1 MSSVRKISFGAVIDC
16 LQKGVFLNAPSVYEY
31 VHEFAVAAV
40 HAAFAQNNRKRPR
53 GRGGGNAGRTGSLR
67 HIIFGRLFGGV
78 FTVVRA
84 YFVKQRKV
92 FVHFKRTAKTPDGR
106 LPRGKVEAD
115 FGIANEAE
123 CSIGK
128 GETFVDEYLFAQSGF
143 GLCPF

>member
-16 LQKGVFLNAPSVYEY
+16 LQKGVFLNASSVYEY

-53 GRGGGNAGRTGSLR
+53 RRGGGNGGRTGSLR
-67 HIIFGRLFGGV
+67 HIIFGRLFGVRRMFGGV

-92 FVHFKRTAKTPDGR
+92 FVHFKRAAKTPDGR
-106 LPRGKVEAD
+106 LPRGKIEAD
-115 FGIANEAE
+115 FGIAHETE
-123 CSIGK
+123 CSIRK
-128 GETFVDEYLFAQSGF
+128 GETFVDEYLFA
-143 GLCPF
+143 

>member
-1 MSSVRKISFGAVIDC
+1 MSSVWKISFGAVIDC

-40 HAAFAQNNRKRPR
+40 HAAFPQNNRKRPR
-53 GRGGGNAGRTGSLR
+53 RRR
-67 HIIFGRLFGGV
+67 MFGGV
-78 FTVVRA
+78 FAAVRA

-92 FVHFKRTAKTPDGR
+92 FVHFKRAAKTLHGC

-128 GETFVDEYLFAQSGF
+128 GETFVDEYLFTQSGF